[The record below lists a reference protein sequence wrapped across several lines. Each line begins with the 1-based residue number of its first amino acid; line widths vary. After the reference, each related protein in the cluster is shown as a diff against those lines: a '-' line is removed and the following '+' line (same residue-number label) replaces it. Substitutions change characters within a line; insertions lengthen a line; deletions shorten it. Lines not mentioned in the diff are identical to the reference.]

1 MTKRADHPAASHEEG
16 SGAVSQMHGDFTG
29 EHSASAGVM
38 GPVLPRRKFLGFL
51 VAGPTLA
58 AAAYIGLKPEAAKA
72 SPGLSGS
79 VAPSGAVPSSIPSPP
94 ELADVYDLS
103 DLLTDAAA
111 LTFGLIKV
119 TANKDGTATFDLPR
133 AEVGQGITTAFAMVV
148 ADEMDLPLNKVHIT
162 LADAN
167 PALLYNQ
174 LTGGSNNVHTLYDP
188 VRTAAAAARAQ
199 LVATAAT
206 KMGVSES
213 QLSTSN
219 GVVTAKD
226 GRTMAYGA
234 LAQAAAVSKTTA
246 VQVTPKAASAQ
257 KLVGTPTGRID
268 AHDIVTGKKQFA
280 MDLDVP
286 NASPAMI
293 ARPPTIQGVVQTVH
307 NLAAIQAMPGISHV
321 LVVPIG
327 VSQQSLT
334 GGGGSGVAIVGRT
347 FGQCIDAMQNLQ
359 VTWGAGTEDGQTD
372 NSVHQA
378 LKSAELPLAVP
389 GIPLLAKTIEQQIQ
403 FNFISNSPLEPDS
416 AVADVKS
423 GSAEIWSCFKVPIAA
438 QQQIALALGLPQ
450 NKVVAH
456 VVQGGGSFGR
466 HLFPDAGLEA
476 ARISQKIGQPVRLS
490 YTRTDAFRHGRVHP
504 MAINHTRVNYL
515 GNEVLTFE
523 QRRTGV
529 STDYSHGLDE
539 IISAFADKLPG
550 GNLSV
555 AEAIYLTTANVPY
568 NFGVTDQ
575 LLNEVNYGFQ
585 TGSMRNVYSPDV
597 TTATELIIEQLA
609 RAMGQDSYQFRRSFM
624 KDAGMRAVLDK
635 VATAGNWGRK
645 MAPGTA
651 QGLAVHK
658 EYKSYTACLVEID
671 NTPATVNRKIK
682 DAYTGPRVTKLFLAV
697 DPGVVINPLGY
708 EAMMQGGSMD
718 GIGKAL
724 TMSMHLDNGTWEEGS
739 WDNFYY
745 TRQWNVPPEVEIF
758 VMPSGSYHPGT
769 PPGPGGAGEL
779 AVSSSMAATAVAYYR
794 VTGVLPTSFPINH
807 DKPLGFTPYPTTPST
822 PQSPTDGLT
831 HYPTPS

>member
-1 MTKRADHPAASHEEG
+1 
-16 SGAVSQMHGDFTG
+16 
-29 EHSASAGVM
+29 M

-51 VAGPTLA
+51 IAGPTLA
-58 AAAYIGLKPEAAKA
+58 AAAYIGLKPEAARA
-72 SPGLSGS
+72 SAGLSS
-79 VAPSGAVPSSIPSPP
+79 SAAPSGALPSSIPSPP
-94 ELADVYDLS
+94 EVSDLYDLS

-119 TANKDGTATFDLPR
+119 TANKDGTASFDLPR

-148 ADEMDLPLNKVHIT
+148 ADEMDLPLHKVHIT

-199 LVATAAT
+199 LVSTAAT
-206 KMGVSES
+206 KLGVPAS

-226 GRTMAYGA
+226 GRSVGYGA

-246 VQVTPKAASAQ
+246 VQVTPKATSAQ
-257 KLVGTPTGRID
+257 TLIGTPTGRID
-268 AHDIVTGKKQFA
+268 AHDIVTGNKVFA
-280 MDLDVP
+280 MDMNVP
-286 NASPAMI
+286 NALPAMI
-293 ARPPTIQGVVQTVH
+293 ARPPTIQGTVQTVH
-307 NLAAIQAMPGISHV
+307 NLAAVKAMPGISHV
-321 LVVPIG
+321 VVVPIG
-327 VSQQSLT
+327 VSEQSLT

-347 FGQCIDAMQNLQ
+347 FGHCIDAMQILQ
-359 VTWGAGTEDGQTD
+359 VTWGPGTEDHQTD
-372 NSVHQA
+372 TSVHQE
-378 LKSAELPLAVP
+378 LQQAELPLAVP
-389 GIPLLAKTIEQQIQ
+389 TIPLLAKTVEQKVL
-403 FNFISNSPLEPDS
+403 FNFISNSPLEPDC
-416 AVADVKS
+416 AVADVRP
-423 GSAEIWSCFKVPIAA
+423 GSAEVWACFKVPIAA

-456 VVQGGGSFGR
+456 VAQGGGSFGR
-466 HLFPDAGLEA
+466 HLFPDVGLEA
-476 ARISQKIGQPVRLS
+476 ARVSQAVGQPVRLS
-490 YTRTDAFRHGRVHP
+490 YSRTDDFRHGRVHP
-504 MAINHTRVNYL
+504 MAITHTRANYL
-515 GNEVLTFE
+515 GGEVLTFE
-523 QRRTGV
+523 QRRTCV

-550 GNLSV
+550 GNLGV
-555 AEAIYLTTANVPY
+555 AEVIYETTANVPY
-568 NFGVTDQ
+568 NYGVTDQ
-575 LLNEVNYGFQ
+575 VLNEVDYGFQ

-597 TTATELIIEQLA
+597 TATIELVTEQLA
-609 RAMGQDSYQFRRSFM
+609 KEMGQDSYQFRRSFL
-624 KDAGMRAVLDK
+624 KDPGMRAMLDK

-658 EYKSYTACLVEID
+658 EYKAFTACLVEID
-671 NTPATVNRKIK
+671 NTPATVNRQIK

-718 GIGKAL
+718 GIAKAL
-724 TMSMHLDNGTWEEGS
+724 TMSMHLDNGTWLEGS

-745 TRQWNVPPEVEIF
+745 TRQWNVPPEMEIF
-758 VMPSGSYHPGT
+758 IMPSGSYHPGT

-794 VTGVLPTSFPINH
+794 ATNVLPTVFPINH
-807 DKPLGFTPYPTTPST
+807 DKPLGFTPYPTTPPT

-831 HYPTPS
+831 HYPTPG